1 MRNLW
6 QAEIYYLRKD
16 LAFKSVTAVFALA
29 SLALVLILGSKGGYS
44 LSSYAEPLKT
54 AASFSILFY
63 LVIPLHACFF
73 ATEGFEHGSV
83 QNIIA
88 AGHSKAK
95 YYTGKYVL
103 ELLAVLGWLLEFYG
117 LYYLFSLAAALIT
130 GVPVGH
136 AGYTEDLA
144 AGLTALG
151 LNLLYLAAYCAAVMM
166 LGMLIRKPASAVVA
180 AFFFI
185 FGNLLLSGYLKDASS
200 AVLRAVSEHSL
211 MTQILK
217 FSRIYVENS
226 QLILLSGTGD
236 YIRAL
241 WIPAAWIL
249 LSLTITLTV
258 LEKRDIQI

>member
-29 SLALVLILGSKGGYS
+29 SFVLVLILGSNGGYA
-44 LSSYAEPLKT
+44 LRSYAEPLKS

-88 AGHSKAK
+88 AGHSRMK
-95 YYTGKYVL
+95 YFTSKYVL
-103 ELLAVLGWLLEFYG
+103 ELLAALGWLLEFYG
-117 LYYLFSLAAALIT
+117 LFYLFYLAAALIT
-130 GVPVGH
+130 GAPMGH
-136 AGYTEDLA
+136 AGFTADLMA
-144 AGLTALG
+144 SMTALG

-185 FGNLLLSGYLKDASS
+185 FGNLLLSGYLKDSSS
-200 AVLRAVSEHSL
+200 AVLRVISEYSL

-217 FSRIYVENS
+217 FSGIYVA
-226 QLILLSGTGD
+226 QARLVLLSDAGD
-236 YIRAL
+236 YIRAVL
-241 WIPAAWIL
+241 IPVIWIAVCLSAAL
-249 LSLTITLTV
+249 LA
-258 LEKRDIQI
+258 LENKDIHI